1 MTEDQKQNLLDII
14 SLSECKKTALKELID
29 KEESIYS
36 IRNCPALFLL
46 EEIELH
52 GEDEEDYDCLNFNL
66 DDDWLSAAISYVK
79 QNSI

>member
-36 IRNCPALFLL
+36 MRDCPALFLL
-46 EEIELH
+46 EEIKLH
-52 GEDEEDYDCLNFNL
+52 EEDEEDYECLNFNL
-66 DDDWLSAAISYVK
+66 DENWLSAAISYVK
-79 QNSI
+79 ESSI